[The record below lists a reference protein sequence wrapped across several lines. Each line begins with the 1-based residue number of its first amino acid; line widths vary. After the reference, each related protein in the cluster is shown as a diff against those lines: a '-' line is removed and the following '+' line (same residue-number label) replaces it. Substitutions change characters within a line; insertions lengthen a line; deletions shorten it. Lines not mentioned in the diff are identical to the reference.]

1 MQELFNDPRAWLAL
15 AALVGLVFAVGRWV
29 GEVNSDRK
37 SFKEFMAETRRQLAE
52 IHGQLGEIQGQL
64 AEVHRQFVEVHRQLV
79 EVHRQL
85 AEVHRQ
91 IGDIFGRLPSE
102 AVAGA
107 SPLRLTELGKRVSEA
122 IDGRELAV
130 ELALGLL
137 PQAEGKRPHQ
147 IARLCRDYVNDTFE
161 PTAEQLD
168 RFEAAAYE
176 EGITRSEVFQVIA
189 VELRDHLLSQA
200 LPAPQ
205 TVPA

>member
-64 AEVHRQFVEVHRQLV
+64 AEVHRQFAEI
-79 EVHRQL
+79 HRQL

-91 IGDIFGRLPSE
+91 IGEIFGRLPSE
-102 AVAGA
+102 AVAGT

-122 IDGRELAV
+122 VDGRELAV
-130 ELALGLL
+130 ELAQGLL

-147 IARLCRDYVNDTFE
+147 IARLCSDYVNDTFK

-189 VELRDHLLSQA
+189 IELRDHLLAHA

>member
-1 MQELFNDPRAWLAL
+1 MQELFSDPRAWLVL
-15 AALVGLVFAVGRWV
+15 AAFVGLVFAVGRWV

-37 SFKEFMAETRRQLAE
+37 SFKEFMAETRRQL
-52 IHGQLGEIQGQL
+52 GEIQGQL
-64 AEVHRQFVEVHRQLV
+64 AEVHRQFA

-91 IGDIFGRLPSE
+91 IGEIFGRLPSE
-102 AVAGA
+102 AIAGT

-130 ELALGLL
+130 ELAQGLL

-147 IARLCRDYVNDTFE
+147 IARLCSDYVNDTFK

-189 VELRDHLLSQA
+189 VELRDHLLARA

>member
-52 IHGQLGEIQGQL
+52 IHRQL
-64 AEVHRQFVEVHRQLV
+64 AEI
-79 EVHRQL
+79 HRQL

-91 IGDIFGRLPSE
+91 IGEIFGRLPSE
-102 AVAGA
+102 AVAGT

-122 IDGRELAV
+122 VDGRELAV
-130 ELALGLL
+130 ELAQGLL

-147 IARLCRDYVNDTFE
+147 IARLCSDYVNDTFK

-189 VELRDHLLSQA
+189 IELRDHLLAHA